1 MNKENNNDHNYSGP
15 IHVSDANVVSYI
27 NDNNVMDMSA
37 LDASDSIHVMNND
50 SMHLVRPLIIFWN
63 PQEDITTFELAQCM
77 PLLFRIYSYPVM
89 PYDINKSEPFMRH
102 FKINNPN

>member
-15 IHVSDANVVSYI
+15 IHVSDAK
-27 NDNNVMDMSA
+27 NDNNIA
-37 LDASDSIHVMNND
+37 LDASDSINVMNND

-77 PLLFRIYSYPVM
+77 PLLFRIYGYPVM
-89 PYDINKSEPFMRH
+89 PYEINKSEPFMRH